1 MTTSSR
7 LTDGRSVAPPAEQQ
21 TSLAVE
27 QLLNSATAGVIV
39 HRVGQIKNGFRS
51 EGRQFARELAEYI
64 NTSQVGVAS
73 VYVYEETFGIKDKI
87 HWLIHLRS
95 MDAYEPMLRM
105 GASDPEFRRLIFGDR
120 IPAEKGGGSWDRM
133 FVDGSLQETV
143 MIPQFWGLYGAHVD
157 GTKERSSAVYRGEN
171 LATIVPPAREQTSQP
186 DESLLHSG
194 NAGIVLHRTAQ
205 MSYNFRSEGR
215 VFAREVAE
223 SINDRLPGLVTVFVY
238 ENAFGA
244 ADLLHWLIHMKSLG
258 TYRQLMEMH
267 VRDEEVRNIY
277 FRQRIPAE
285 KGGGTWARMFLE
297 GSMVDT
303 ALTPQHWGNFA
314 TKRAGEP
321 E

>member
-1 MTTSSR
+1 MTTSSEQ
-7 LTDGRSVAPPAEQQ
+7 LANGSAAPPAEQQ
-21 TSLAVE
+21 TSLATE

-39 HRVGQIKNGFRS
+39 HRTGQIKNGFRS

-73 VYVYEETFGIKDKI
+73 VFVFEETFGIKDKI

-95 MDAYEPMLRM
+95 LDAYEPMLRM

-143 MIPQFWGLYGAHVD
+143 MIPQFWGLYGTHVD
-157 GTKERSSAVYRGEN
+157 GAKERSSAVYRGER
-171 LATIVPPAREQTSQP
+171 LETIVPPAREQTSQS
-186 DESLLHSG
+186 DEDVLHSG
-194 NAGIVLHRTAQ
+194 NAGMVLHRTGQ
-205 MSYNFRSEGR
+205 LIYNFRSEGR
-215 VFAREVAE
+215 VFARDVAQ
-223 SINDRLPGLVTVFVY
+223 SINERLPGLVTVFVY
-238 ENAFGA
+238 ENAFGNG
-244 ADLLHWLIHMKSLG
+244 DLLHWLIHMKSLG
-258 TYRQLMEMH
+258 AYRQLMEMH
-267 VRDEEVRNIY
+267 VKDEDVRNMYI
-277 FRQRIPAE
+277 RERISPE

-297 GSMVDT
+297 ATVVDT

>member
-1 MTTSSR
+1 MTTSSE
-7 LTDGRSVAPPAEQQ
+7 LTDGRSVAAPAEKQ
-21 TSLAVE
+21 TVLAAD
-27 QLLNSATAGVIV
+27 QLLHSASAGVIV
-39 HRVGQIKNGFRS
+39 HRVGQIRNGFRS

-64 NTSQVGVAS
+64 NTTQVGVAT
-73 VYVYEETFGIKDKI
+73 VFVYEETFGIKDRI

-105 GASDPEFRRLIFGDR
+105 GASDPEFRRLIFGDW

-143 MIPQFWGLYGAHVD
+143 MIPQFWGLYGARVD
-157 GTKERSSAVYRGEN
+157 GERERSSAVYRGED
-171 LATIVPPAREQTSQP
+171 LETIVPPAREQTSQP
-186 DESLLHSG
+186 LDKLLHSG

-205 MSYNFRSEGR
+205 MVYNFRSEGR

-223 SINDRLPGLVTVFVY
+223 SINSRLPGLVTVLVY

-258 TYRQLMEMH
+258 AYRQLMEMH
-267 VRDEEVRNIY
+267 VRDEEVRDIY
-277 FRQRIPAE
+277 FRDRISPE
-285 KGGGTWARMFLE
+285 KGGGTWGRIFVE

-303 ALTPQHWGNFA
+303 ALTPQHWNMFA